1 MIKIWAFI
9 KAGTIAGGPCC
20 GPRHQTK
27 STEALPGNG
36 GRAEGVGE
44 EKKRRRDVDRHNS
57 LSVPQAVVDPIS
69 RSRVSLEPLAGRP
82 PDHGAGFSHA
92 TARLRVPVASS

>member
-9 KAGTIAGGPCC
+9 KAGTIAASPSR

-36 GRAEGVGE
+36 GRADGVGE
-44 EKKRRRDVDRHNS
+44 EKKVTTDVDG
-57 LSVPQAVVDPIS
+57 LQ
-69 RSRVSLEPLAGRP
+69 
-82 PDHGAGFSHA
+82 
-92 TARLRVPVASS
+92 T